1 MEIYGK
7 HPVLEAI
14 ENGIPLEK
22 VFILKGIDSETEKVV
37 RANAGEKNIPVQ
49 TVPREKFQK
58 WRHLNHQGLLAVQS
72 AIAFHELED
81 IVPSLLADEKQVNIL
96 VLDNITDVR
105 NMGAIARSA
114 VCFGVSLIIIPT
126 KGSARIGAEAIKSSA
141 GALQN
146 IPICRVNNLASTL
159 GYLQNNDI
167 YLYASDL
174 KATQTIKEVPL
185 DQHKAILIGSE
196 GKGVSSHLLKAA
208 DQTFLIPQ
216 VADFDSL
223 NVSVATG
230 IMLYELLAKK

>member
-14 ENGIPLEK
+14 EGGIPLEK
-22 VFILKGIDSETEKVV
+22 IFILKGIDAETEKLV
-37 RANAGEKNIPVQ
+37 RTNATDKNIPVQ

-72 AIAFHELED
+72 AIAFPDLED
-81 IVPSLLADEKQVNIL
+81 VLPTILEEKEHATIL

-114 VCFGVSLIIIPT
+114 VCFGVSLMIIPT

-146 IPICRVNNLASTL
+146 IPICRVNNLAYTL
-159 GYLQNNDI
+159 GYLQNNDV

-174 KATQTIKEVPL
+174 KATESIKEV
-185 DQHKAILIGSE
+185 DTDKHKAILIGSE

-208 DQTFLIPQ
+208 DQTFSIPQ
-216 VADFDSL
+216 VSDFDSL

-230 IMLYELLAKK
+230 IILYEV